1 MRAKLETWM
10 AEQGDKRQVF
20 NEPLLAGQEA
30 TPIGQPAKAKKK
42 ASAK

>member
-1 MRAKLETWM
+1 MRAKLEAWM
-10 AEQGDKRQVF
+10 QQQGDRRTVF

-42 ASAK
+42 APAK